1 MWKFQRSLC
10 FFTRATGSNRIWL
23 WLLRGE
29 SSNAFAF
36 DGSNVSASVLK
47 CFPRSSKICQDC
59 ILSIIFEHN
68 KCCDQPLAK
77 HVHVHTCHTLPISNP
92 NVLFLRILPD
102 SETSCSGAKKQGT
115 VETAIGKS
123 KQVSTNALLSWPG
136 AQMLLQ
142 NCQRHST
149 KTKQRFHTTLL
160 CNTICVR
167 AATKKIRWDLVNT
180 VFLLRNWICP
190 PSRPSIVHLQNLLDD
205 ILVKGQKHSHRK
217 RVRAKNFQHH
227 TKPHDQWIFLQRI
240 WPLNEMKTKNV
251 TNTQQKNISERTE
264 QRFAMNYCFT
274 FSPLR
279 NSVALSVFTLGIK
292 SR

>member
-1 MWKFQRSLC
+1 MDRGHTNLFKTCGSSNAFYVFL
-10 FFTRATGSNRIWL
+10 TRAIGSSRIWF

-59 ILSIIFEHN
+59 ILSITFEHN

-123 KQVSTNALLSWPG
+123 KQVSTNALLS
-136 AQMLLQ
+136 
-142 NCQRHST
+142 
-149 KTKQRFHTTLL
+149 
-160 CNTICVR
+160 
-167 AATKKIRWDLVNT
+167 
-180 VFLLRNWICP
+180 
-190 PSRPSIVHLQNLLDD
+190 
-205 ILVKGQKHSHRK
+205 
-217 RVRAKNFQHH
+217 
-227 TKPHDQWIFLQRI
+227 
-240 WPLNEMKTKNV
+240 
-251 TNTQQKNISERTE
+251 
-264 QRFAMNYCFT
+264 
-274 FSPLR
+274 
-279 NSVALSVFTLGIK
+279 
-292 SR
+292 